1 MPVTH
6 RKTLVPSRNSWSDST
21 ARKPLV
27 HNSSQSDHRDQ
38 PAIPAEAPQRDT
50 VDNKLV
56 SLTAVLPPPAGGE
69 KCSLR
74 GHRNHP
80 RHSRRACR
88 RSFESHCWE
97 AFDSSSLVS
106 RRRSPAPRRSRC
118 EMAHSQLG
126 YATFTLRSMRRGGGA
141 RYRSCDPSLET
152 RTRRSVLATGRR
164 SERPLCRCQW
174 RTGFQSMTESASRDR
189 TSSPWAVEAAST
201 TDESAFCAK

>member
-1 MPVTH
+1 MNRWTAVPVTH

-27 HNSSQSDHRDQ
+27 HTSSRSDTQDQ

-56 SLTAVLPPPAGGE
+56 SLTAVLPPPAGCE

-97 AFDSSSLVS
+97 TLDSSSQG
-106 RRRSPAPRRSRC
+106 RGCRSPAPQRSRC
-118 EMAHSQLG
+118 ERA
-126 YATFTLRSMRRGGGA
+126 
-141 RYRSCDPSLET
+141 C
-152 RTRRSVLATGRR
+152 
-164 SERPLCRCQW
+164 
-174 RTGFQSMTESASRDR
+174 
-189 TSSPWAVEAAST
+189 SPWACDVHAAKHETCSVAANGVHDGSQQLNRRPGT
-201 TDESAFCAK
+201 